1 MCTFARILNSI
12 QMKKITLLIA
22 LMAFA
27 IGMTAQTVA
36 TDNFNNYTEG
46 AALNGQGGWVSKA
59 HSAGGGVFK
68 TEYLGGGGQTTPDE
82 TMGVFFDNAN
92 TNFGEVATHKSTPDF
107 PFDFSTG
114 GVIEVEIDMFRNWWG
129 TCFGIGYDANG
140 DGVVL
145 PPMSYEATCP
155 NANLPAQDGGI
166 YFVTTG
172 IDPRPSFVNGIVLP
186 SNTMPVDYDYENE
199 YGTWTRWKIMIDL
212 EANGG
217 QGSVTLFADHGCTGE
232 FEPVPEIQGV
242 NAGLTPGSGDRYDP
256 AAWDGVFFL
265 SSSHGGFD
273 NLVVRHTPAGLA
285 SQFIEF
291 DAIPDKLVFDQ
302 PFQLNA
308 TATSGLPVSFEIV
321 EGPANLDGNTVTLTG
336 QEGTVKIRA
345 TQGGDGTQWQA
356 APAVNRTFEVV
367 NPDNFTPE
375 ITIRRPYDGLNVY
388 MTELKP
394 MMLVLSAF
402 VEHGNVIKFEDV
414 SCTIGGQTV
423 HLETAYPDNPEN
435 GYWFAMWE
443 PTAFG
448 EFDLTAT
455 ITQSGGKTTS
465 VSNHFIVT
473 NDFNNVDAVA
483 MNGDLVV
490 TSASQTVRGEYA
502 LPSHVGAFATINAH
516 YDHQCVNG
524 QCDPYDHIGYV
535 RVKNHRGEWV
545 ELFRY
550 CSPFG
555 VACDDDIDV
564 TDYTSVL
571 QGLVE
576 FEVYYEIWQQWSFN
590 PILTFNMQKGTPD
603 FLYSDVQPLWFGT
616 YDFGDY
622 ANQQPVPEL
631 DVKFA
636 DIAEEAHLKIITT
649 GHNWSSVMSGGTA
662 YNTGNAAEF
671 YEATH
676 HVFVNGQSKF
686 DQHLW
691 QDCTPNPAGCQ
702 PQNGTWSYNRSGW
715 CPGSM
720 GMVWNYDM
728 NEYLPQGEAHV
739 FYQFDPTY
747 YDECHP
753 NYPDCVDGQNSCPQ
767 CAEPNNPILR
777 VSGMVVSRSNNGS
790 LLVGIEERYDYEKD
804 PFTVSIS
811 PNPVK
816 HQMTIATD
824 YEIGMLSVH
833 ILNAQGQQVRCFVM
847 DKETTI
853 DVSDLPAGLYF
864 VSVIGGKVITKKVVV
879 E

>member
-1 MCTFARILNSI
+1 MMALSI
-12 QMKKITLLIA
+12 SL
-22 LMAFA
+22 F
-27 IGMTAQTVA
+27 AQTTA
-36 TDNFNNYTEG
+36 TCDFNNYTEN
-46 AALNGQGGWVSKA
+46 APLNGQHGWVA
-59 HSAGGGVFK
+59 RPHSAGGGQLK

-82 TMGVFFDNAN
+82 TMGAFFDNAN

-114 GVIEVEIDMFRNWWG
+114 GTIEVEIDMFRNWWG

-155 NANLPAQDGGI
+155 NPNLNVQDGGI
-166 YFVTTG
+166 YFITTG

-186 SNTMPVDYDYENE
+186 DNTMPVDFDYQNE

-232 FEPVPEIQGV
+232 FEPVPEIQGI
-242 NAGLTPGSGDRYDP
+242 NAGLTPGSGDRFDP

-273 NLVVRHTPAGLA
+273 NIVVRHTPAGLA

-291 DAIPDKLVFDQ
+291 EAIPDKLVFDE
-302 PFQLNA
+302 PFELNA
-308 TATSGLPVSFEIV
+308 TATSGLPISFEV
-321 EGPANLDGNTVTLTG
+321 LEGPATLNGNTITLSG
-336 QEGTVKIRA
+336 EEGTVKIRA

-367 NPDNFTPE
+367 NPDNYTPE
-375 ITIRRPYDGLNVY
+375 ITIRRPYEGLNVY
-388 MTELKP
+388 MSELKP
-394 MMLVLSAF
+394 VMLVLSAH

-414 SCTIGGQTV
+414 SCSIGSQTV
-423 HLETAYPDNPEN
+423 KLQTAYPDEPDN
-435 GYWFAMWE
+435 GYWYGLWE
-443 PTAFG
+443 PTSFG
-448 EFDLTAT
+448 DFNMTAT

-465 VSNHFIVT
+465 VSNHFTVT
-473 NDFNNVDAVA
+473 NTFNNVDAVA

-490 TSASQTVRGEYA
+490 TPSQQTAHGEYA
-502 LPSHVGAFATINAH
+502 LPSHVGAFSVINAH
-516 YDHQCVNG
+516 YDHQCVNND
-524 QCDPYDHIGYV
+524 CDPYDRIGYV
-535 RVKNHRGEWV
+535 RVKNFRGEWV

-555 VACDDDIDV
+555 VECDDNLDV
-564 TDYTSVL
+564 TDYTSIL

-576 FEVYYEIWQQWSFN
+576 FEVYYQTWDGSGYC
-590 PILTFNMQKGTPD
+590 PILTFNMQKGAPEY
-603 FLYSDVQPLWFGT
+603 LYSDVQPIWFGA

-622 ANQQPVPEL
+622 ANQQPVPEM
-631 DVKFA
+631 DFEFA
-636 DIAEEAHLKIITT
+636 ESTAEAHLKIITT
-649 GHNWSSVMSGGTA
+649 GHNWSSAISGGSA

-676 HVFVNGQSKF
+676 HVYVNGNLKF

-691 QDCTPNPAGCQ
+691 QTCTPNPAGCQ

-715 CPGSM
+715 CPGSI
-720 GMVWNYDM
+720 GMVWDYDLT
-728 NEYLPQGEAHV
+728 EYLPNGGAHL

-747 YDECHP
+747 IDYCHP
-753 NYPDCVDGQNSCPQ
+753 NYPDCHDGQNSCPH
-767 CAEPNNPILR
+767 CSDPDNPILR
-777 VSGMVVSRSNNGS
+777 VSGMVVSRSNSEGT
-790 LLVGIEERYDYEKD
+790 LLDIKEYVDFEKD

-816 HQMTIATD
+816 SQMTIATD
-824 YEIGMLSVH
+824 YELGKLSVH
-833 ILNAQGQQVRCFVM
+833 IINAQGVEVRGFVM
-847 DKETTI
+847 DKQTTI
-853 DVSDLPAGLYF
+853 NVSDLPSGLYF
-864 VSVIGGKVITKKVVV
+864 VSVIGGKVVTKKVVI

>member
-1 MCTFARILNSI
+1 
-12 QMKKITLLIA
+12 MKRITLFLSL
-22 LMAFA
+22 LMAFSL
-27 IGMTAQTVA
+27 GLMAQTEA
-36 TDNFNNYTEG
+36 TDDFNSYVEG
-46 AALNGQGGWVSKA
+46 AALNGQGGWVARA
-59 HSAGGGVFK
+59 HSAGGGILK

-82 TMGVFFDNAN
+82 TMGAFFDNAN
-92 TNFGEVATHKSTPDF
+92 TNYGEVATHKSTEEF
-107 PFDFSTG
+107 PFDFSSG

-129 TCFGIGYDANG
+129 TCFGIGYDADG

-155 NANLPAQDGGI
+155 NPNLPVQDGGI
-166 YFVTTG
+166 YFITTG
-172 IDPRPSFVNGIVLP
+172 QDPRPSFVNGIVLP
-186 SNTMPVDYDYENE
+186 DNTMPVDYDYDNP

-232 FEPVPEIQGV
+232 FEPVPEIQGI
-242 NAGLTPGSGDRYDP
+242 NAGLTPGSGDRFDP
-256 AAWDGVFFL
+256 AMWDGMFFL

-273 NLVVRHTPAGLA
+273 NIVVRHTPAGLA

-291 DAIPDKLVFDQ
+291 DAIPDKLVFDA
-302 PFQLNA
+302 PFEINA

-321 EGPANLDGNTVTLTG
+321 EGPATLEGNTVTLLGT
-336 QEGTVKIRA
+336 EGTVKVRA

-356 APAVNRTFEVV
+356 APTVNRTFEVV
-367 NPDNFTPE
+367 DPDNYTPE
-375 ITIRRPYDGLNVY
+375 ITIRRPYEGLNVY

-394 MMLVLSAF
+394 MMLVLSAY

-414 SCTIGGQTV
+414 CCNVDGQTIP
-423 HLETAYPDNPEN
+423 LQTAYPDDPDN
-435 GYWFAMWE
+435 GYWYGLWE
-443 PTAFG
+443 PSAFG
-448 EFDLTAT
+448 DFDLTAT
-455 ITQSGGKTTS
+455 IKQSGGKTTT
-465 VSNHFIVT
+465 VSNRFTVT

-490 TSASQTVRGEYA
+490 TSASQHVFGEYA
-502 LPSHVGAFATINAH
+502 LPSHVGAFTSINAH

-524 QCDPYDHIGYV
+524 QCDPYDHVGYV
-535 RVKNHRGEWV
+535 RVKNFRGEWV

-555 VACDDDIDV
+555 VECDDDLDV
-564 TDYTSVL
+564 TDYTSIL

-576 FEVYYEIWQQWSFN
+576 FEVYYEIWQSWSYN

-603 FLYSDVQPLWFGT
+603 YLYSDIQPIWFGP

-622 ANQQPVPEL
+622 ANQQPVPEI
-631 DVKFA
+631 DVEFA
-636 DIAEEAHLKIITT
+636 ENTEEAHLKIITT
-649 GHNWSSVMSGGTA
+649 GHNWSNTSGGA

-676 HVFVNGQSKF
+676 HVYVDGSLKF
-686 DQHLW
+686 DQHLYRT
-691 QDCTPNPAGCQ
+691 CNPNPAGCQ
-702 PQNGTWSYNRSGW
+702 PQSGTWTYNRSGW

-720 GMVWNYDM
+720 GMVWDYDLT
-728 NEYLPQGEAHV
+728 EYLSNGGAHL

-747 YDECHP
+747 LDQCHP
-753 NYPDCVDGQNSCPQ
+753 NYPDCHDGQNSCIQ
-767 CAEPNNPILR
+767 CNNPDNPILR
-777 VSGMVVSRSNNGS
+777 VSGMVVSRSNSEGT
-790 LLVGIEERYDYEKD
+790 LVGIKEYPDFEKD
-804 PFTVSIS
+804 PFTVAIS

-824 YEIGMLSVH
+824 YELGKLCVH
-833 ILNAQGQQVRCFVM
+833 IRNAQGVEVRGFVM
-847 DKETTI
+847 DSTATI
-853 DVSDLPAGLYF
+853 DVSDLPAGMYF
-864 VSVIGGKVITKKVVV
+864 VSVIGGKVVTQKIVI

>member
-1 MCTFARILNSI
+1 
-12 QMKKITLLIA
+12 MKRLSLLLA

-27 IGMTAQTVA
+27 LGATAQTVA
-36 TDNFNNYTEG
+36 SDDFNSYTEN
-46 AALNGQGGWVSKA
+46 AALNGQGGWVARA
-59 HSAGGGVFK
+59 HSAGGGVLK
-68 TEYLGGGGQTTPDE
+68 TEYISSFGSTTPDE
-82 TMGVFFDNAN
+82 TMGAFFDNAN
-92 TNFGEVATHKSTPDF
+92 TNYGEVATHKSTPNF
-107 PFDFSTG
+107 EFDFSTG
-114 GVIEVEIDMFRNWWG
+114 GIIEVEIDMMRNWWG

-140 DGVVL
+140 DGTVL
-145 PPMSYEATCP
+145 PPMSYEATHP
-155 NANLPAQDGGI
+155 NPALPTQDGGI

-172 IDPRPSFVNGIVLP
+172 VDPRPSFVTGIVLP
-186 SNTMPVDYDYENE
+186 NNEIAASFDYESPE
-199 YGTWTRWKIMIDL
+199 TGWTRWKIMIDL

-232 FEPVPEIQGV
+232 FEPIPEVQGI
-242 NAGLTPGSGDRYDP
+242 NAGLTPGSGDRFDP

-273 NLVVRHTPAGLA
+273 NVVVRHTPAGLA

-291 DAIPDKLVFDQ
+291 EAIPDKLVFDE
-302 PFQLNA
+302 PFMLNA
-308 TATSGLPVSFEIV
+308 TATSDLPVTFEIM
-321 EGPANLDGNTVTLTG
+321 EGPATLEGNMVTLTG
-336 QEGTVKIRA
+336 QEGIVKVRA
-345 TQGGDGTQWQA
+345 TQSGDGTQWQA

-388 MTELKP
+388 MPELKP
-394 MMLVLSAF
+394 MMLVLSAYI
-402 VEHGNVIKFEDV
+402 EHGNVIKFEDV

-423 HLETAYPDNPEN
+423 SLQTAYPDNPDN
-435 GYWFAMWE
+435 GYWYASWE

-448 EFDLTAT
+448 DFDLTAT

-465 VSNHFIVT
+465 VSNHFTVT
-473 NDFNNVDAVA
+473 NDFNNVDVVA

-490 TSASQTVRGEYA
+490 TSSGQIAQGEYA
-502 LPSHVGAFATINAH
+502 LPSHVGAFASINAH
-516 YDHQCVNG
+516 YDHRCVNG
-524 QCDPYDHIGYV
+524 DCDPYDHIGYV

-555 VACDDDIDV
+555 IECDDNVDV
-564 TDYTSVL
+564 TDYTSIL

-576 FEVYYEIWQQWSFN
+576 FEVYYEIWQSWSFN

-603 FLYSDVQPLWFGT
+603 YLYSDVQPIWFGT

-622 ANQQPVPEL
+622 ANQQPVPEM
-631 DVKFA
+631 DFDFA
-636 DIAEEAHLKIITT
+636 ENTEEAHLKIITT
-649 GHNWSSVMSGGTA
+649 GHNWSNTSGGA

-676 HVFVNGQSKF
+676 HVFVNGQLKY

-691 QDCTPNPAGCQ
+691 RTCSPNPSGCNDQ
-702 PQNGTWSYNRSGW
+702 PGTWTYPRSGW

-720 GMVWNYDM
+720 GMVWDYDM
-728 NEYLPQGEAHV
+728 NEYLSDGGAHL

-747 YDECHP
+747 LDQCHP
-753 NYPDCVDGQNSCPQ
+753 NYPDCVSGQNSCIQ
-767 CAEPNNPILR
+767 CSNPSNPLLR
-777 VSGMVVSRSNNGS
+777 VSGMVVSRSNNDGV
-790 LLVGIEERYDYEKD
+790 LVDVKEYPDFEKD
-804 PFTVSIS
+804 PVTVSIS

-824 YEIGMLSVH
+824 YELGKLCVH
-833 ILNAQGQQVRCFVM
+833 ILNAQGQEVRGFVM
-847 DKETTI
+847 DKQATI
-853 DVSDLPAGLYF
+853 DVSGLAPGLYF
-864 VSVIGGKVITKKVVV
+864 VNIIGGKVVTKKVIV